1 MHRQTTSTAVVSQY
15 SRHIIMDQV
24 AGWGLFIA
32 LIISNIVLFL
42 LIDGWFEGDI
52 NGLRDDDT

>member
-1 MHRQTTSTAVVSQY
+1 
-15 SRHIIMDQV
+15 MDQV
-24 AGWGLFIA
+24 AGWGLFITC
-32 LIISNIVLFL
+32 IITNMVVFL

>member
-1 MHRQTTSTAVVSQY
+1 
-15 SRHIIMDQV
+15 MDQV
-24 AGWGLFIA
+24 AGWGLFITC
-32 LIISNIVLFL
+32 IITNIEVFL

>member
-1 MHRQTTSTAVVSQY
+1 
-15 SRHIIMDQV
+15 MDQV
-24 AGWGLFIA
+24 AGCGLFIA
-32 LIISNIVLFL
+32 LIISNTVLFL